1 MKNQKPVVLLTRR
14 WPEAVEAALA
24 EKYTLIRNDA
34 DVPYSA
40 AELAA
45 AFTQADAVCPTVT
58 DALTADVFAA
68 ASKLG
73 IRAKLLAN
81 FGVGYNHI
89 DIASARANGLEITNT
104 PGVLTAATA
113 EIAMTLLLMCA
124 RRAGE
129 GERLVRN
136 GDWQGWHPTHM
147 LSTQVTGKTL
157 GIVGM
162 GRIGIAMARQAH
174 RGFGMRVVY
183 SGRSRVA
190 ESVGLELGAEFLS
203 LDELLATAD
212 FVSLHCP
219 ATPETRNLIDAR
231 ALTLMR
237 KDAVLINTARG
248 DVVVEDDLV
257 EALKNAEIAGAGLD
271 VYAHEPSVP
280 AELQAVRTG
289 GIVTAYGERH
299 SRNSRGHGVVCHG
312 KFRGVFCEAAPA
324 QCGRLMTL
332 EKRRA

>member
-24 EKYTLIRNDA
+24 EKSTMILNDA

-45 AFTQADAVCPTVT
+45 ALTQADAVCPTVT

-183 SGRSRVA
+183 SGRSRLA

-248 DVVVEDDLV
+248 DLVVEDDLV

-280 AELQAVRTG
+280 AELQALEQVVLLPHMGSGTRETREAMG
-289 GIVTAYGERH
+289 LCAMANLQAYFA
-299 SRNSRGHGVVCHG
+299 
-312 KFRGVFCEAAPA
+312 K
-324 QCGRLMTL
+324 QRLPN
-332 EKRRA
+332 AIA

>member
-1 MKNQKPVVLLTRR
+1 MGSTGGADDLTAVDKMMIVFCCCLHCGSQGTASNTSVYSAQRKINIDSHGRSKYITGGRLKNQKPVVLLTRR

-45 AFTQADAVCPTVT
+45 ALTQADAVCPTVT

-162 GRIGIAMARQAH
+162 GG
-174 RGFGMRVVY
+174 
-183 SGRSRVA
+183 
-190 ESVGLELGAEFLS
+190 
-203 LDELLATAD
+203 T
-212 FVSLHCP
+212 
-219 ATPETRNLIDAR
+219 
-231 ALTLMR
+231 
-237 KDAVLINTARG
+237 
-248 DVVVEDDLV
+248 
-257 EALKNAEIAGAGLD
+257 
-271 VYAHEPSVP
+271 
-280 AELQAVRTG
+280 
-289 GIVTAYGERH
+289 
-299 SRNSRGHGVVCHG
+299 
-312 KFRGVFCEAAPA
+312 
-324 QCGRLMTL
+324 
-332 EKRRA
+332 